1 MPAFPGD
8 RAQTGRIVV
17 QVDTLDRLLKVLAVR
32 LHAFSVCEVQEGW
45 QLAFPAF
52 EAITIHYVLKGS
64 GAIRVGNG
72 PPYPF
77 ATRSVLVVPARQ
89 SHVLGELESP
99 QVVRAEDRCSMLGDG
114 LVTFTAGDGSRD
126 TLLLC
131 GAIPATY
138 GDALALFDLLREPMV
153 GDASAGGVHNQTFD
167 LMLAEVI
174 KPGLGTQAMAEL
186 LMKQCLLALLRHR
199 MREDAATVPLHAAFR
214 QPRLGRAVLAV
225 IEDPAAPHSV
235 ESLAGLAGM
244 SRASFAEHFSRAFQ
258 QGPME
263 FVQKNRLRI
272 GARLLT
278 TTDLPIKV
286 IAQSAGYA
294 GGTPFSRA
302 FRAAYGTDPTTY
314 RGLVADEDREPAPD
328 APVEDTP
335 PRIRPTPDR
344 A

>member
-1 MPAFPGD
+1 MPASPGD

-17 QVDTLDRLLKVLAVR
+17 QVDTLDRLLKALAVR

-52 EAITIHYVLKGS
+52 EAITVHYVLKGS
-64 GAIRVGNG
+64 GAFRVGNG
-72 PPYPF
+72 PPHPF

-153 GDASAGGVHNQTFD
+153 GDASAGGVHHQTFD
-167 LMLAEVI
+167 LMLAEVT

-294 GGTPFSRA
+294 GATPFSRA
-302 FRAAYGTDPTTY
+302 FRAAYGTDPAAY

>member
-1 MPAFPGD
+1 M
-8 RAQTGRIVV
+8 
-17 QVDTLDRLLKVLAVR
+17 DTLDRLLKALAVR
-32 LHAFSVCEVQEGW
+32 LHAFSVCEIQQGW

-64 GAIRVGNG
+64 GAFRVGNG
-72 PPYPF
+72 PPLPF
-77 ATRSVLVVPARQ
+77 APRSVIVVPARQ
-89 SHVLGELESP
+89 SHALGELRSP
-99 QVVRAEDRCSMLGDG
+99 QVISAEDRCSMLGDG

-153 GDASAGGVHNQTFD
+153 GDESTGGIHHQTFD
-167 LMLAEVI
+167 LMLAEVTE
-174 KPGLGTQAMAEL
+174 PGLGTQAMAEL

-199 MREDAATVPLHAAFR
+199 IREDAATIPLRAAFR
-214 QPRLGRAVLAV
+214 QTRLGRAALAV
-225 IEDPAAPHSV
+225 IEDPAAPHTV
-235 ESLAGLAGM
+235 ESLASLAGM

-263 FVQKNRLRI
+263 FVQKNRLRV
-272 GARLLT
+272 GARLLA

-294 GGTPFSRA
+294 GATPFSRA
-302 FRAAYGTDPTTY
+302 FRAAYGTDPTAY
-314 RGLVADEDREPAPD
+314 RGLVAHEERGLASD
-328 APVEDTP
+328 APV
-335 PRIRPTPDR
+335 
-344 A
+344 